1 MSLYYIYEKPWKMNS
16 MFLKIF
22 SIFLIIPIIELYLL
36 IKIGGIIGAF
46 NTVLIILIT
55 ASLGAYL
62 AKSQGL
68 RVLRE
73 IREATSRG
81 YMPGNELLHGFFV
94 LVGIFAL
101 ITPGFLSDIIGLS
114 MLIPQIREIYVE
126 MAKKI
131 IRKKIQNGQ
140 WQTRM
145 YTSFR

>member
-1 MSLYYIYEKPWKMNS
+1 

-62 AKSQGL
+62 TKSQGL

-94 LVGIFAL
+94 LVGSFAL
-101 ITPGFLSDIIGLS
+101 MTPGFLSDIIGLS

-126 MAKKI
+126 MAKNWHCYLTI
-131 IRKKIQNGQ
+131 SSSLFLYFINRI
-140 WQTRM
+140 TEYFSISRL
-145 YTSFR
+145 FV

>member
-1 MSLYYIYEKPWKMNS
+1 MIN
-16 MFLKIF
+16 MFFKLF
-22 SIFLIIPIIELYLL
+22 SIFLVIPVIELYLL
-36 IKIGGIIGAF
+36 IKIGGMIGAL

-62 AKSQGL
+62 AKSQGF

-73 IREATSRG
+73 IQEATSRG
-81 YMPGNELLHGFFV
+81 YMPGNELLHGLFV
-94 LVGIFAL
+94 LIGSFAL
-101 ITPGFLSDIIGLS
+101 LTPGFLSDIIGFS

-126 MAKKI
+126 MTKRS

-140 WQTRM
+140 WQMRM